1 MNTLTPSHHEEPT
14 SPTRGARSSPLL
26 RLAWRNLWR
35 QRRRTA
41 LLVVVVA
48 YAALTTVFYW
58 GYTEGITES
67 MLQNQARLLSAPAL
81 IATPAYRDDPDP
93 ENALPT
99 LAFLDAARS
108 VPGVRGAAPRLEF
121 FALLRSP
128 YTALGAQVRGIDP
141 ALEPAVSDLP
151 GNVTQGRMLSGP
163 GEVVL
168 GAELAARLDVRVGER
183 LALDTSALAGP
194 QAAGLTVV
202 GFLETGVIAVDDGT
216 VLVHLE
222 DARTLTGVQT
232 ATGVALDIPR
242 GQEGPVA
249 TRVQSV
255 LPDGVRA
262 YTLRDLLGPLAEQV
276 DASRL
281 SGVPIGLLFAVFAA
295 LAVTSTVVVS
305 VLERQREFGMM
316 AAIGL
321 APPKLAHMVVLE
333 AVLAAALGWVV
344 GLALGYTLTWTFGTW
359 NILGAAFAGIFDGFS
374 AYGIGDEL
382 YTTSSPRYALYAA
395 ATVAFAATFALLI
408 PARQVAQLSPATAM
422 RSE

>member
-1 MNTLTPSHHEEPT
+1 MNASTRPHPEEPAP
-14 SPTRGARSSPLL
+14 PTEGARTSPLL

-48 YAALTTVFYW
+48 YATLTTVFYW

-67 MLQNQARLLSAPAL
+67 MLQNQARLLSAGAL
-81 IATPAYRDDPDP
+81 IATPAYGDDPDP

-99 LAFLDAARS
+99 LAFMDAVRG
-108 VPGVRGAAPRLEF
+108 VPGVRSAAPRLEF

-128 YTALGAQVRGIDP
+128 YTALGAQVRGVDP

-151 GNVTQGRMLSGP
+151 GNVSEGRMLSAP
-163 GEVVL
+163 GEMVL
-168 GAELAARLDVRVGER
+168 GLELAARLDVRVGER

-202 GFLETGVIAVDDGT
+202 GFLETGIIAVDDGT

-232 ATGVALDIPR
+232 ATGVALDVLR
-242 GQEGPVA
+242 GQEEAVA

-262 YTLRDLLGPLAEQV
+262 YSLRDLLGPLAEQL
-276 DASRL
+276 DTSRI
-281 SGVPIGLLFAVFAA
+281 SGIPIGLLFAVLAA

-321 APPKLAHMVVLE
+321 APPKLARMVVSE
-333 AVLAAALGWVV
+333 AVLATALGWMV
-344 GLALGYTLTWTFGTW
+344 GLVIGYALTWTFGTW
-359 NILGAAFAGIFDGFS
+359 NIMGAAFAGIFDGFR

-395 ATVAFAATFALLI
+395 ATVAFAALFALLI
-408 PARQVAQLSPATAM
+408 PARQVARLEPATAM
-422 RSE
+422 RAE